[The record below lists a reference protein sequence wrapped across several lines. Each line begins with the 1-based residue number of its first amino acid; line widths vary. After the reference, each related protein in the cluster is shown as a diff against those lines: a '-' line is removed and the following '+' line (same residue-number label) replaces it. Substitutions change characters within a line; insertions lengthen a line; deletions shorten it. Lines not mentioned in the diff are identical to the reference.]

1 MDGSGA
7 GVRDGALTPQPAKAG
22 RYYTIPSVVRDQFD
36 VSELLGMLRRR
47 RGIILGTIA
56 VITVLA
62 ALITFQL
69 TPRYTSEA
77 VLLLDT
83 RKTNVIDLQA
93 VMSGLQP
100 EAAAVRSEID
110 VLRSRELA
118 GKVIDKLGL
127 AGDPNFNDALRDKD
141 RSIFNLLPEEW
152 RGDVIAW
159 LASVGVGP
167 GARKKVLSAEEERQ
181 AERTKLID
189 KFLENLAVANDSR
202 SYTIKLAFTAI
213 DPTLAANAV
222 NTVADLYLVSQLEAK
237 FEATRRANQWLS
249 ERVQDLRQTVQAAE
263 QAVQQYREQNKIVAS
278 DIRGTTVTTQQ
289 LAQLNTELITAA
301 ADRAAKEAKLRQ
313 VQDAAKSGK
322 IDAVAPEVVQ
332 SPLIA
337 QLRAQETEV
346 IRREADLSSRFGD
359 KHPALIN
366 VRAELRDVRR
376 QITSEINKIIG
387 SLAQDAQSAR
397 IREQTLQSQL
407 GELQRRAVQ
416 TNAAEVKLRELQR
429 EAQANRALYENFL
442 NRFKETA
449 EQEDMQQAD
458 ARVIARGDV
467 PLDPSFPNK
476 KLFVALALLGSAL
489 MGVFLAIIIERLDNG
504 FRTAE
509 QLEQVAGVSGLGM
522 VPAVPARQR
531 LGFSPED
538 YLIKKPTSNFA
549 ESIRSVRTALLY
561 SHVDK
566 PPRAILVTSAVPE
579 EGKSLLSVSLA
590 RSSAMAGQK
599 VLLIDADLRRPKLS
613 KVLKAKNEATLA
625 DLFAGQKTADEVLNI
640 EEETGLHF
648 IVGRAGMPNP
658 QDMLGSQHMRDFI
671 RSISQHYDLVVVD
684 SPPVLAASDSLVLS
698 RIVDATVFVVRWEH
712 TPRQVVL
719 GALKQLQSVG
729 GTVAGVV
736 LSRVN
741 VKKHAKF
748 GYGDVGYYY
757 GKYKEYTS

>member
-1 MDGSGA
+1 
-7 GVRDGALTPQPAKAG
+7 
-22 RYYTIPSVVRDQFD
+22 
-36 VSELLGMLRRR
+36 
-47 RGIILGTIA
+47 
-56 VITVLA
+56 
-62 ALITFQL
+62 
-69 TPRYTSEA
+69 
-77 VLLLDT
+77 
-83 RKTNVIDLQA
+83 
-93 VMSGLQP
+93 
-100 EAAAVRSEID
+100 
-110 VLRSRELA
+110 
-118 GKVIDKLGL
+118 
-127 AGDPNFNDALRDKD
+127 
-141 RSIFNLLPEEW
+141 
-152 RGDVIAW
+152 
-159 LASVGVGP
+159 
-167 GARKKVLSAEEERQ
+167 
-181 AERTKLID
+181 
-189 KFLENLAVANDSR
+189 
-202 SYTIKLAFTAI
+202 
-213 DPTLAANAV
+213 
-222 NTVADLYLVSQLEAK
+222 
-237 FEATRRANQWLS
+237 
-249 ERVQDLRQTVQAAE
+249 
-263 QAVQQYREQNKIVAS
+263 
-278 DIRGTTVTTQQ
+278 
-289 LAQLNTELITAA
+289 
-301 ADRAAKEAKLRQ
+301 
-313 VQDAAKSGK
+313 
-322 IDAVAPEVVQ
+322 
-332 SPLIA
+332 
-337 QLRAQETEV
+337 
-346 IRREADLSSRFGD
+346 
-359 KHPALIN
+359 
-366 VRAELRDVRR
+366 
-376 QITSEINKIIG
+376 
-387 SLAQDAQSAR
+387 
-397 IREQTLQSQL
+397 
-407 GELQRRAVQ
+407 
-416 TNAAEVKLRELQR
+416 
-429 EAQANRALYENFL
+429 
-442 NRFKETA
+442 
-449 EQEDMQQAD
+449 MQQAD

-476 KLFVALALLGSAL
+476 KLFVALALIGSAL
-489 MGVFLAIIIERLDNG
+489 IGVFLAILVERLDNG

-509 QLEQVAGVSGLGM
+509 QLEQIAGVSGLGM
-522 VPAVPARQR
+522 VPSVPARQR

-648 IVGRAGMPNP
+648 ILGRAGMPNP

-729 GTVAGVV
+729 GAVAGVV

>member
-22 RYYTIPSVVRDQFD
+22 RYYSIPSAVRDQFD
-36 VSELLGMLRRR
+36 VSELIGMLRRR
-47 RGIILGTIA
+47 RGIILGSIV

-69 TPRYTSEA
+69 TPRYTADA

-141 RSIFNLLPEEW
+141 QSVFNILPEEW
-152 RGDVIAW
+152 RGNVIAW
-159 LASVGVGP
+159 LGSIGVGP
-167 GARKKVLSAEEERQ
+167 AASKKVLSPEEERQ
-181 AERTKLID
+181 AERTQLID
-189 KFLENLAVANDSR
+189 KFLDNLTVANDSR

-213 DPTLAANAV
+213 DPNLAANVA

-237 FEATRRANQWLS
+237 FEATRRANTWLS

-263 QAVQQYREQNKIVAS
+263 QAVQQYKEQNKIVAS
-278 DIRGTTVTTQQ
+278 DVRGTTVTTQQ
-289 LAQLNTELITAA
+289 LAQLNTELITAG

-313 VQDAAKSGK
+313 VQDAAKTGK
-322 IDAVAPEVVQ
+322 LDAVAPEVMQ
-332 SPLIA
+332 SPLIG

-346 IRREADLSSRFGD
+346 IRREADLAARYGD
-359 KHPALIN
+359 KHPAIIN

-376 QITSEINKIIG
+376 QIASEINKIIG
-387 SLAQDAQSAR
+387 SMAQDAQAAR
-397 IREQTLQSQL
+397 IREQTLQTQL
-407 GELQRRAVQ
+407 AELQRRAVQ
-416 TNAAEVKLRELQR
+416 TNAAEVKLRELER

-442 NRFKETA
+442 SRFKETA

-458 ARVIARGDV
+458 ARLIARADV

-476 KLFVALALLGSAL
+476 KLFVVLALLGSA
-489 MGVFLAIIIERLDNG
+489 MIGVFLAIIIERLDNG
-504 FRTAE
+504 FRTSE
-509 QLEQVAGVSGLGM
+509 QLEQIAGISGIGM
-522 VPAVPARQR
+522 VPSVPARQR

-538 YLIKKPTSNFA
+538 YLIKRPTSNFA
-549 ESIRSVRTALLY
+549 ESIRSVRTAILY

-613 KVLKAKNEATLA
+613 KVLHTKNQATLA
-625 DLFAGQKTADEVLNI
+625 DLFAGQKTADEVLNV

-648 IVGRAGMPNP
+648 ILGRAGMPNP
-658 QDMLGSQHMRDFI
+658 QDLLGSQHMRDFI
-671 RSISQHYDLVVVD
+671 RSISQHYDLVVID

-698 RIVDATVFVVRWEH
+698 RIVDTTVFVVRWEH

-729 GTVAGVV
+729 GSVAGVV

-748 GYGDVGYYY
+748 GYGDTGYYY
-757 GKYKEYTS
+757 GKYKEYSA